1 MNVNADSAT
10 LCTSTIGLWRNQR
23 SGMRPPA
30 SKSTTATPS
39 SSRKSP
45 VPCNGQTAPV
55 NPASPAKAPMTE

>member
-1 MNVNADSAT
+1 M

-30 SKSTTATPS
+30 SNSTVAIAS

-45 VPCNGQTAPV
+45 VPCSGHTAPL
-55 NPASPAKAPMTE
+55 NPAKPAIPPTSE